1 MTVMLNENWAQA
13 NRNRLTTLFADIR
26 EAIAQGRQLTPVQLE
41 ETDRPSRLDRLAVVF
56 GLGHGDLVPLLLAA
70 AQDIDVDVLA
80 GERARVALALSLGGE
95 DVWTALC
102 PQAPLRRWRMIEL
115 EGAGGF
121 SERSLHLDERILHY
135 LLGLDYLDA
144 RLDGLVEPVPRP
156 EGLFEEEDALAAG
169 LASSWRADPS
179 AGWPVL
185 QLCGMSREPQRAVAY
200 ALATPLAQRLFR
212 LARND
217 IPKTPYERLALTR
230 LCDREMALSNSVLL
244 IEGDSSSEEEER
256 ATASFTDL
264 LLGPTVLAAREPLR
278 LDRKRR
284 LRADMPL
291 ATPRHRRILW
301 QRMLDGRG
309 HELGPSLDR
318 IAEQFSLDSVAV
330 RAAAE
335 LAEEPIEGTESRLA
349 DRLWDA
355 ARAQARQRLDG
366 LVERIDGRVSWSDLV
381 LPADQIAQLRE
392 IAIHVSRAHQVHE
405 DWGWSARGTRGLGVT
420 ALFAGPS
427 GTGKTMAA
435 EVLAND
441 LRLDLY
447 RIDLSQVGSKYIGE
461 TEKNLKRIF
470 EAAETSG
477 AILLFD
483 EADALFGRRSEV
495 KDSHDRYANVEVSY
509 LLQRMEAYRGLA
521 ILTTNLK
528 SALDPAFM
536 RRLRFV
542 IEFPFPDASL
552 RSEIWRRIFPV
563 GTPVEPLDHHRL
575 ARLAISGGS
584 IRTIAINAAFL
595 AAEQGGAVTVENV
608 MTAAR
613 REYGKLEKPITAAEF
628 GGNR

>member
-1 MTVMLNENWAQA
+1 MTAMLNESWAQA
-13 NRNRLTTLFADIR
+13 NRNRFIALFADIR
-26 EAIAQGRQLTPVQLE
+26 EAIAQGRRLAPVRPG
-41 ETDRPSRLDRLAVVF
+41 DGPSRLDSLAVVF
-56 GLGHGDLVPLLLAA
+56 GLGPADLVPLLLAA
-70 AQDIDVDVLA
+70 AQDIDAGALG
-80 GERARVALALSLGGE
+80 GERARVAMALTLGGE

-102 PQAPLRRWRMIEL
+102 PQAPLRHWRMIEL
-115 EGAGGF
+115 DGSGGF
-121 SERSLHLDERILHY
+121 SERLLRLDERVLHY
-135 LLGLDYLDA
+135 LLGIDYLDA
-144 RLDGLVEPVPRP
+144 RLEGLVEPALEPK
-156 EGLFEEEDALAAG
+156 ESFEAETAIVAG
-169 LASSWRADPS
+169 LARAWRADAS
-179 AGWPVL
+179 DGWPAL
-185 QLCGMSREPQRAVAY
+185 QLCGASREAQRAVAH
-200 ALATPLAQRLFR
+200 ALAAPLGQRLFR
-212 LARND
+212 LARSD
-217 IPKTPYERLALTR
+217 IPKTAYERLALAR
-230 LCDREMALSNSVLL
+230 FCDREMALSNGVLL
-244 IEGDSSSEEEER
+244 IEGESGGEEEER

-264 LLGPTVLAAREPLR
+264 LLGPIILAARDPVR

-284 LRADMPL
+284 LRADMPA
-291 ATPRHRRILW
+291 ATPRDRRILW
-301 QRMLDGRG
+301 QRALDGRA
-309 HELGPSLDR
+309 HELGPALDR
-318 IAEQFSLDSVAV
+318 IAEQFSLDSVGV

-335 LAEEPIEGTESRLA
+335 LAEDPLAGPGSHLA
-349 DRLWDA
+349 DRLWGA
-355 ARAQARQRLDG
+355 ARAQARRRLDD
-366 LVERIDGRVSWSDLV
+366 LAERIDGSVGWDDLV
-381 LPADQIAQLRE
+381 LPADRIDQLRQV
-392 IAIHVSRAHQVHE
+392 AIHVRRAHQVHE

-447 RIDLSQVGSKYIGE
+447 RIDLSQVVSKYIGE
-461 TEKNLKRIF
+461 TEKNLRRIF
-470 EAAETSG
+470 EAAEASG

-552 RSEIWRRIFPV
+552 RCEIWRRIFPA
-563 GTPVEPLDHHRL
+563 GTPVEPLDHGRL
-575 ARLAISGGS
+575 ARLAVAGGA

-595 AAEQGGAVTVENV
+595 AAEHGGAVTVQDV
-608 MTAAR
+608 MAAAR

-628 GGNR
+628 GGMS